1 MKKTASAVFFILQFA
16 VSKKKALPFDGQ
28 RTKATLI
35 ANTTGIKEVHR
46 TRKCCFAHLLACG
59 NCLQRGCV
67 RMPKKNNIC
76 TDLCRV
82 RDKRPK
88 ASLNAPFMT
97 VAKKDGM
104 PFKI

>member
-1 MKKTASAVFFILQFA
+1 MKKIASAVFFILQFA
-16 VSKKKALPFDGQ
+16 VSKKNAFPFDGQ

-35 ANTTGIKEVHR
+35 ANTTGIKEVHWA
-46 TRKCCFAHLLACG
+46 RKCCFAHPLACD

-67 RMPKKNNIC
+67 RMSKKNNIC
-76 TDLCRV
+76 TDLRRV
-82 RDKRPK
+82 RDKRSH
-88 ASLNAPFMT
+88 ATLNAPFVA